1 MNLAYCASF
10 KFRSFLTMLLKNNFI
25 SSAVAVLLCIF
36 SVPANANGPFE
47 LMGVTIDTGEKSS
60 YLAQEKNVSLPV
72 TVINGSGEGPTLLLT
87 AGIHGDEFPSMY
99 ALQQLQQS
107 LDPKEMNGVLVVLHL
122 ANLDGF
128 HGNRIALNPKDEK
141 NLNREFPGSADGT
154 PTEQIADLLTREF
167 IGKADFLIDM
177 HSGSANQTLLNH
189 VYSPFVGDEEL
200 DALTFEFAKATG
212 MQHIVMYGDRP
223 RDPNNSISYPNTA
236 MTRGKPGLTT
246 EIGHLAQTDEK
257 SVAEALDVAKN
268 AMYFLKMLPE
278 KPKQH
283 PEAIIYETIK
293 YPKSSKTGFFKASVV
308 IGDKVMSGQ
317 DIGTVTD
324 YFGNLVETLKSP
336 VNGTVMMV
344 NQMPAI
350 KNGQSV
356 MAIGVE
362 ISG

>member
-1 MNLAYCASF
+1 MLFKKKALAGVLVSLC
-10 KFRSFLTMLLKNNFI
+10 
-25 SSAVAVLLCIF
+25 SALSLN
-36 SVPANANGPFE
+36 ANANEPYE
-47 LMGVTIDTGEKSS
+47 LMGVTTQTGEKAS
-60 YLAQEKNVSLPV
+60 YLATEKHITLPV
-72 TVINGSGEGPTLLLT
+72 TVINGKSDGPVLLLS

-99 ALQQLQQS
+99 ALQQLQQN
-107 LDPKEMNGVLVVLHL
+107 LDPNAMSGVLVVLHL

-128 HGNRIALNPKDEK
+128 HSNRIALNPKDEK

-154 PTEQIADLLTREF
+154 PTEQIAEVLTREF

-189 VYSPFVGDEEL
+189 VYSPFVGNEEL

-212 MQHIVMYGDRP
+212 MQHIVLYGDRP

-246 EIGHLAQTDEK
+246 EIGHLAQSDEE
-257 SVAEALDVAKN
+257 SVAKALEVARN

-278 KPKQH
+278 KPKPH
-283 PEAIIYETIK
+283 PEPIIYETIK

-308 IGDKVMSGQ
+308 IGDKVTTGQ

-324 YFGNLVETLKSP
+324 YFGNLVESLKSP
-336 VNGTVMMV
+336 VDGTVMMV

-350 KNGQSV
+350 KDGQSV

-362 ISG
+362 ISK

>member
-1 MNLAYCASF
+1 MLFKKNPLSSIVVSLCCA
-10 KFRSFLTMLLKNNFI
+10 
-25 SSAVAVLLCIF
+25 F
-36 SVPANANGPFE
+36 SLNVSANAPYE
-47 LMGVTIDTGEKSS
+47 LMGVTTKTGEKTS
-60 YLAQEKNVSLPV
+60 YLAKENNITLPV
-72 TVINGSGEGPTLLLT
+72 TVINGKSDGPVLLLT

-107 LDPKEMNGVLVVLHL
+107 IDPKEMSGVLVVLHL

-128 HGNRIALNPKDEK
+128 HANRIALNPKDEK
-141 NLNREFPGSADGT
+141 NLNREFPGSVDGT
-154 PTEQIADLLTREF
+154 PTEQIAELLTREF
-167 IGKADFLIDM
+167 IGKTDFLIDM

-189 VYSPFVGDEEL
+189 VYSPFVGDEAL

-246 EIGHLAQTDEK
+246 EIGHLAQTDEE
-257 SVAEALDVAKN
+257 SIAEALDVAKN

-278 KPKQH
+278 TPKQH
-283 PEAIIYETIK
+283 PEPVIYETIK
-293 YPKSSKTGFFKASVV
+293 YPKSSKNGFFKASVV
-308 IGDKVMSGQ
+308 IGDKVKTGQ
-317 DIGTVTD
+317 DVGAVTD
-324 YFGNLVETLKSP
+324 YFGNLVETIKSP
-336 VNGTVMMV
+336 VDGTVMMV

-350 KNGQSV
+350 KDGQSV

-362 ISG
+362 VSE

>member
-1 MNLAYCASF
+1 MRFKNRTLAFVAISLCCAFS
-10 KFRSFLTMLLKNNFI
+10 LNV
-25 SSAVAVLLCIF
+25 SA
-36 SVPANANGPFE
+36 NEPFE
-47 LMGVTIDTGEKSS
+47 LMGVTTQTGEKAS
-60 YLAQEKNVSLPV
+60 YLAKERDITLPV
-72 TVINGSGEGPTLLLT
+72 TVINGKNDGPVLLLT

-107 LDPKEMNGVLVVLHL
+107 IDPKEMSGVLVVLHL

-141 NLNREFPGSADGT
+141 NLNREFPGSAQGT
-154 PTEQIADLLTREF
+154 PTEQKAELLTREF
-167 IGKADFLIDM
+167 ISKTDFLVDM

-246 EIGHLAQTDEK
+246 EIGHLAQSDEA
-257 SVAEALDVAKN
+257 SIAEALKVATN
-268 AMYFLKMLPE
+268 TMYFLNMLPC
-278 KPKQH
+278 KPVEH
-283 PEAIIYETIK
+283 PEPVIYETIK
-293 YPKSSKTGFFKASVV
+293 YPSSTTTGFFRPSKA
-308 IGDKVMSGQ
+308 IGDKVQKGQ
-317 DIGTVTD
+317 EVGTVVD
-324 YFGNLVETLKSP
+324 YFGNHVETIKAP
-336 VNGTVMMV
+336 VDGTVMMV

-362 ISG
+362 QSE

>member
-1 MNLAYCASF
+1 MRFKNRTLAFVAISLCCAFS
-10 KFRSFLTMLLKNNFI
+10 LNV
-25 SSAVAVLLCIF
+25 SA
-36 SVPANANGPFE
+36 NEPFE
-47 LMGVTIDTGEKSS
+47 LMGVTTQTGEKAS
-60 YLAQEKNVSLPV
+60 YLAKERSITLPV
-72 TVINGSGEGPTLLLT
+72 TVINGKNDGPVLLLT

-107 LDPKEMNGVLVVLHL
+107 IDPKEMSGVLVVLHL

-141 NLNREFPGSADGT
+141 NLNREFPGSAQGT
-154 PTEQIADLLTREF
+154 PTERIAELLTREF
-167 IGKADFLIDM
+167 ISKTDFLVDM

-246 EIGHLAQTDEK
+246 EIGHLAQSDEA
-257 SVAEALDVAKN
+257 SIAEALKVATN
-268 AMYFLKMLPE
+268 TMYFLNMLTG
-278 KPKQH
+278 KPVEH
-283 PEAIIYETIK
+283 PEPVIYETIK
-293 YPKSSKTGFFKASVV
+293 YPSSKTTGFFRPSKA
-308 IGDKVMSGQ
+308 IGDKVKKGQ
-317 DIGTVTD
+317 EVGTVVD
-324 YFGNLVETLKSP
+324 YFGNHVETIQAP
-336 VNGTVMMV
+336 VDGTVMMV

-362 ISG
+362 QSE